1 MSSDAADA
9 PVPRDAPTG
18 ENALARRLRE
28 PAVYVRLASLL
39 IVIGGWELMGQT
51 GNIDPVTFSYPSA
64 ITVAFWELIANGK
77 MVEAAYESSQI
88 LVAGLLIAIPAGI
101 VLGILM
107 GRFRTFEYA
116 VDTYV
121 FALYA
126 TPVVALAFPIA
137 MVLGVDFVGK
147 TTIVVFF
154 AIMPIIVNVY
164 HGVRNVDA
172 SLLEVTRSFCST
184 ERQRWR
190 DLIFPSVVPYLV
202 AGLGLACGRALVG
215 MVVAEFLMSISGLG
229 ALSQDY
235 IGDLELDKGL
245 APVVL
250 LMIVGIA
257 LTKVVNVCET
267 KFSSWRV
274 RQDS

>member
-1 MSSDAADA
+1 MTTDA
-9 PVPRDAPTG
+9 PAAPAATDAKG
-18 ENALARRLRE
+18 LSMRLRR
-28 PAVYVRLASLL
+28 PAVYVRLISLL
-39 IVIGGWELMGQT
+39 VVIGGWELMGQT

-64 ITVAFWELIANGK
+64 ITVAFWQLLANGK
-77 MVEAAYESSQI
+77 MLAAAYESSQI
-88 LVAGLLIAIPAGI
+88 LVAGLLIAIPLGI

-126 TPVVALAFPIA
+126 TPVVALAFLIA

-154 AIMPIIVNVY
+154 AVMPVIVNVY

-184 ERQRWR
+184 ESQRWR
-190 DLIFPSVVPYLV
+190 DLIFPSVIPYLV

-235 IGDLELDKGL
+235 IADLELDKGL

-257 LTKVVNVCET
+257 LTKVVAVCET
-267 KFSSWRV
+267 RFSSWRV
-274 RQDS
+274 RQGSE

>member
-1 MSSDAADA
+1 MATDA
-9 PVPRDAPTG
+9 PAAVGASTDEKTWG
-18 ENALARRLRE
+18 ERVRE
-28 PAVYVRLASLL
+28 PAVYVRLISLVV
-39 IVIGGWELMGQT
+39 VIGGWELMGQT

-64 ITVAFWELIANGK
+64 IAVAFWHLIVNGQ
-77 MVEAAYESSQI
+77 MLAAAYESSQI
-88 LVAGLLIAIPAGI
+88 LVTGLLIAIPLGI

-147 TTIVVFF
+147 TTIVIFF

-164 HGVRNVDA
+164 HGVRNIDA

-184 ERQRWR
+184 ESQRWR

-250 LMIVGIA
+250 LMVVGIA
-257 LTKVVNVCET
+257 LTKIVSICET
-267 KFSSWRV
+267 RFSSWRV
-274 RQDS
+274 RQSE